1 MELLGLKFDNYTNG
15 SGTDPH
21 NEYNLCYMLFPYI
34 PNSLRGEITKRNILC
49 DVINSDGRRPFTTK
63 EIVQMFGGLVDALTA
78 MHNANLSHR
87 DVKLENVLLQS
98 IKYGDSIPASGGAYT
113 PVLMDF
119 GSAGPIATQ
128 LNTRQQVLTVIEN
141 AETHT
146 TVSYRPPELFE
157 GGIRQGP
164 REVLQYGKI
173 DVW

>member
-1 MELLGLKFDNYTNG
+1 
-15 SGTDPH
+15 
-21 NEYNLCYMLFPYI
+21 MLFPYI

-63 EIVQMFGGLVDALTA
+63 EIAQIFGGLIDALTA

-98 IKYGDSIPASGGAYT
+98 IGYGDTPAGGNNNTRGGAFT

-119 GSAGPIATQ
+119 GSAGPLATQ

-146 TVSYRPPELFE
+146 TVLYRPPELFE

-164 REVLQYGKI
+164 REVLDYGKI